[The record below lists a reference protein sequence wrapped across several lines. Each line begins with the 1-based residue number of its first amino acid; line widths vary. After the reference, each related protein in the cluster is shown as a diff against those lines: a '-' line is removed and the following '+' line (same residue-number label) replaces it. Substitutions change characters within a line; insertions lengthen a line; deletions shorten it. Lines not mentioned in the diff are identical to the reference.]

1 MQPPSSINLPPFV
14 GRISPLKAI
23 GITVLI
29 SVLGISPLLPGAGR
43 GLVYGAF
50 FFTTLG
56 YPFLVLACSIFI
68 LGALLQLPLVFRGMV
83 GLPAIEINAETVR
96 IWGLKWRE
104 YPLGC
109 VTGCARRQF
118 GSLTGRCPDGRP
130 FTIPL
135 WLYRDPQQVL
145 AHLRPATCSQEAP
158 AAP

>member
-1 MQPPSSINLPPFV
+1 MEAPSSSNSSPFV
-14 GRISPLKAI
+14 GYISPWKVI

-29 SVLGISPLLPGAGR
+29 SVLGISPLLPGFGR

-50 FFTTLG
+50 FFTPLG
-56 YPFLVLACSIFI
+56 YPFLVLLCSILI
-68 LGALLQLPLVFRGMV
+68 LLALLQLPLIFRGIMS
-83 GLPAIEINAETVR
+83 LPAIEINDGTVR

-109 VTGCARRQF
+109 VTACARRQF

-135 WLYRDPQQVL
+135 WLYRDPQQVSARL
-145 AHLRPATCSQEAP
+145 MPATCSLDAA

>member
-1 MQPPSSINLPPFV
+1 MEAPSSSNSSRFV
-14 GRISPLKAI
+14 GYISPLKVI
-23 GITVLI
+23 GITVLL

-43 GLVYGAF
+43 GLVYTAF
-50 FFTTLG
+50 FFTRWG
-56 YPFLVLACSIFI
+56 YPFLVLACSILI
-68 LGALLQLPLVFRGMV
+68 LLTLLQLPLVFRGIM

-109 VTGCARRQF
+109 VTECARRQF
-118 GSLTGRCPDGRP
+118 GSLTGRCSDGRT

-135 WLYRDPQQVL
+135 WIYRDPQRVSARL
-145 AHLRPATCSQEAP
+145 MPATCSLDAP